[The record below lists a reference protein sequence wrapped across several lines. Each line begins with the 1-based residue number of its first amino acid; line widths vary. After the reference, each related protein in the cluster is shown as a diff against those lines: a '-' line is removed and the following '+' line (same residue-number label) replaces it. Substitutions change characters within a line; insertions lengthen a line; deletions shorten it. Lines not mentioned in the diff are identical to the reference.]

1 MTSIANNP
9 VVNYVK
15 ESREELKKV
24 AWPTRSVV
32 IRDTFVV
39 VAVSLAMAV
48 FFGVIDFGLSKG
60 LEQLLALQ

>member
-1 MTSIANNP
+1 MPSIANNP

-60 LEQLLALQ
+60 LERLLTL

>member
-1 MTSIANNP
+1 MPSLANNP
-9 VVNYVK
+9 VVTYVK

-24 AWPTRSVV
+24 AWPTRNVV

>member
-1 MTSIANNP
+1 MPSLANNP

-24 AWPTRSVV
+24 AWPTRNVV
-32 IRDTFVV
+32 IRDTLVV
-39 VAVSLAMAV
+39 VAVSLTMAI

-60 LEQLLALQ
+60 LEQLLAL

>member
-32 IRDTFVV
+32 VRDTFVV
-39 VAVSLAMAV
+39 VAVSLSMAV
-48 FFGVIDFGLSKG
+48 FFGIIDFGLSKG
-60 LEQLLALQ
+60 LEQLLAL

>member
-1 MTSIANNP
+1 MPSLANNP

-24 AWPTRSVV
+24 AWPTRNVV
-32 IRDTFVV
+32 IRDTLVV
-39 VAVSLAMAV
+39 VAVSLSMAI

-60 LEQLLALQ
+60 LERLLAL

>member
-1 MTSIANNP
+1 MPSIANNP

-24 AWPTRSVV
+24 AWPTKNVV
-32 IRDTFVV
+32 IRDTLVV
-39 VAVSLAMAV
+39 VAVSLAMAI

-60 LEQLLALQ
+60 LEQLLTL

>member
-1 MTSIANNP
+1 MPSIANNP

-24 AWPTRSVV
+24 AWPTKNVV
-32 IRDTFVV
+32 VRDTFVV
-39 VAVSLAMAV
+39 VAVSLSMAV

-60 LEQLLALQ
+60 LERLLAL